1 MRSGRSAVNEEAA
14 AVKKA
19 IGKTEANCMQLH
31 LIHVA
36 RYSFSSPFTVQDVLD
51 AGLGDDG
58 IVAFEP
64 LILVL
69 ADEGGV
75 MATLQCPLVVHHRK
89 QTVPEPEEERE
100 EDT

>member
-1 MRSGRSAVNEEAA
+1 M
-14 AVKKA
+14 K
-19 IGKTEANCMQLH
+19 
-31 LIHVA
+31 HVA
-36 RYSFSSPFTVQDVLD
+36 EYSFSSPFAVQDVLD

-75 MATLQCPLVVHHRK
+75 MATL
-89 QTVPEPEEERE
+89 
-100 EDT
+100 

>member
-1 MRSGRSAVNEEAA
+1 MVKQKVPGGGGINTVRSACSSVNEKAA
-14 AVKKA
+14 AVKKLF
-19 IGKTEANCMQLH
+19 ERQRLQLQMK
-31 LIHVA
+31 HVA
-36 RYSFSSPFTVQDVLD
+36 EYSFSSPFAVQDVLD

-75 MATLQCPLVVHHRK
+75 MATL
-89 QTVPEPEEERE
+89 
-100 EDT
+100 